1 MEKLPPK
8 EDMEYSY
15 ALYPDLSMVKI
26 FFHLLYYLSF
36 AFALYVR
43 TGTYHFFFLDY
54 MKLSCIC
61 QGSLSLNNH

>member
-43 TGTYHFFFLDY
+43 TGTYHFFFSGLY
-54 MKLSCIC
+54 ETKLHMPRLFISK
-61 QGSLSLNNH
+61 